1 MSNKEIKKAEPNT
14 IYHTDDAEI
23 IFLSI
28 FDAAMVIA
36 SANEVDFSETDI
48 DAWQE
53 GDSVEHW
60 NGTTFNWINSVS
72 HDMKLLRIAH
82 YGGGYAL
89 HATMQDLQSIPIS
102 KVLRTFLLDVGYTF
116 DEIIGFMVYGAYDD
130 MVLRIAYLLHSF
142 LVDSYFADNTKYV
155 CIELSDSVRSILCR
169 MGIIKN

>member
-14 IYHTDDAEI
+14 IYHTDDADI

-36 SANEVDFSETDI
+36 STNEVDFSENDI
-48 DAWQE
+48 DEWKE

-89 HATMQDLQSIPIS
+89 HATTQDLHSIPIS
-102 KVLRTFLLDVGYTF
+102 KVLRTFLLDGGYTF

-155 CIELSDSVRSILCR
+155 CIELSDSVRNILCT
-169 MGIIKN
+169 MGIIEN